1 MKKRIIIGTLL
12 AVFLMMMLPTACAV
26 ESNTVKETMESQY
39 PIIIPDIDF
48 EELKE
53 KYKDRPIEPTFF
65 LIFIL
70 KQIIG
75 LLRIIK
81 FTAIFVVLL
90 IIKRIFGNTTA
101 IIS

>member
-1 MKKRIIIGTLL
+1 MKKRIIIGSLL
-12 AVFLMMMLPTACAV
+12 AVFLMMMLPTVSAI
-26 ESNTVKETMESQY
+26 ESDAVKETMKSQY
-39 PIIIPDIDF
+39 PVLIPDIDIG
-48 EELKE
+48 EVKE